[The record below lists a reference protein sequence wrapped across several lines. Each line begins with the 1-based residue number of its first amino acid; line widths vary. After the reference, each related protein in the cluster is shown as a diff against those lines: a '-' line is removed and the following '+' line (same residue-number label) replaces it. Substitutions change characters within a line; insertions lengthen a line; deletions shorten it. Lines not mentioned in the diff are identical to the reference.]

1 MSAVSPCFYFVL
13 EEGEMLQIYYT
24 DENNQ
29 LLSLDVE
36 NGVENVDLTGKWI
49 NLSNPTDKE
58 IELVSRV
65 TALPEDYIKAALDEE
80 ERARI
85 EVEDGNLLTLFD
97 IPVMEDDESSDYYTY
112 STLPFAFISNQ
123 KTVVTVCLKEN
134 IITQNFIMNRVKSFA
149 TYKRTRFLLQLM
161 YVSSTKFLQYL
172 RQIDKTSTRIQ
183 TELNKSMKN
192 KELIQLLDIEK
203 SLVYFSTSLRGNSFV
218 IDKIQRTEGV
228 KFYEEDQDLWEDV
241 GIENRQAIEMCNI
254 YRDILSGTMDAF
266 ASVISNNLN
275 IVMRTLTILTLLVAI
290 PSMIAAFWG
299 MNTGVP
305 WEGKLYGFWI
315 VVGISIA
322 ICLVLGLFM
331 FKNRG
336 RKR

>member
-1 MSAVSPCFYFVL
+1 M
-13 EEGEMLQIYYT
+13 
-24 DENNQ
+24 
-29 LLSLDVE
+29 
-36 NGVENVDLTGKWI
+36 
-49 NLSNPTDKE
+49 
-58 IELVSRV
+58 
-65 TALPEDYIKAALDEE
+65 PEDYIKAALDEE

-85 EVEDGNLLTLFD
+85 EVEDGVLLTLFD
-97 IPVMEDDESSDYYTY
+97 IPVMEEDDKNDYYTY

-123 KTVVTVCLKEN
+123 KTVVTVCLKDS
-134 IITQNFIMNRVKSFA
+134 IITQNFIMNRVRGFA
-149 TYKRTRFLLQLM
+149 TWKRTRFLLQLM
-161 YVSSTKFLQYL
+161 YASSTKFLQYL

-183 TELNKSMKN
+183 NELNRSMKN

-305 WEGKLYGFWI
+305 WEGEIAGFWI
-315 VVGISIA
+315 VVGISVA
-322 ICLVLGLFM
+322 ICTVLGVVM
-331 FKNRG
+331 FKSRG
-336 RKR
+336 RKK

>member
-1 MSAVSPCFYFVL
+1 
-13 EEGEMLQIYYT
+13 
-24 DENNQ
+24 
-29 LLSLDVE
+29 
-36 NGVENVDLTGKWI
+36 
-49 NLSNPTDKE
+49 
-58 IELVSRV
+58 
-65 TALPEDYIKAALDEE
+65 
-80 ERARI
+80 
-85 EVEDGNLLTLFD
+85 
-97 IPVMEDDESSDYYTY
+97 
-112 STLPFAFISNQ
+112 
-123 KTVVTVCLKEN
+123 
-134 IITQNFIMNRVKSFA
+134 
-149 TYKRTRFLLQLM
+149 
-161 YVSSTKFLQYL
+161 
-172 RQIDKTSTRIQ
+172 
-183 TELNKSMKN
+183 MKN

-254 YRDILSGTMDAF
+254 YRDILTGTMDAF

-315 VVGISIA
+315 VVGVSIA

>member
-1 MSAVSPCFYFVL
+1 
-13 EEGEMLQIYYT
+13 MLQIYYT

-97 IPVMEDDESSDYYTY
+97 IPVMEDDEGSDYYTY

-134 IITQNFIMNRVKSFA
+134 IITQNFIMNRVKGFA

-183 TELNKSMKN
+183 AELNKSMKN

-275 IVMRTLTILTLLVAI
+275 IVMRFLASITIILAI
-290 PSMIAAFWG
+290 PTLFFSLWG
-299 MNTGVP
+299 MNVP
-305 WEGKLYGFWI
+305 VPFAENPFGFWLVI
-315 VVGISIA
+315 VIA
-322 ICLVLGLFM
+322 IVFSAVAASALWKKHM
-331 FKNRG
+331 F
-336 RKR
+336 

>member
-1 MSAVSPCFYFVL
+1 
-13 EEGEMLQIYYT
+13 
-24 DENNQ
+24 
-29 LLSLDVE
+29 
-36 NGVENVDLTGKWI
+36 
-49 NLSNPTDKE
+49 
-58 IELVSRV
+58 
-65 TALPEDYIKAALDEE
+65 
-80 ERARI
+80 
-85 EVEDGNLLTLFD
+85 
-97 IPVMEDDESSDYYTY
+97 
-112 STLPFAFISNQ
+112 
-123 KTVVTVCLKEN
+123 
-134 IITQNFIMNRVKSFA
+134 
-149 TYKRTRFLLQLM
+149 M

-183 TELNKSMKN
+183 AELNKSMKN

-254 YRDILSGTMDAF
+254 YRDILTGTMDAF

-275 IVMRTLTILTLLVAI
+275 IRHAYAYHSDAACRDTF
-290 PSMIAAFWG
+290 MIAAFWG

>member
-1 MSAVSPCFYFVL
+1 M
-13 EEGEMLQIYYT
+13 EEGKMLQIFYT
-24 DENNQ
+24 DENNA
-29 LLSLDVE
+29 LIAVNTE
-36 NGVENVDLTGKWI
+36 NGFDNIDLTGKWI

-58 IELVSRV
+58 IELVNRL
-65 TALPEDYIKAALDEE
+65 TDLPEDYIKAALDEE

-85 EVEDGNLLTLFD
+85 EVEDGVLLTLFD
-97 IPVMEDDESSDYYTY
+97 IPVMEEDDKNDYYTY

-123 KTVVTVCLKEN
+123 KTVVTVCLKDS
-134 IITQNFIMNRVKSFA
+134 IITQNFIMNRVRGFA
-149 TYKRTRFLLQLM
+149 TWKRTRFLLQLM
-161 YVSSTKFLQYL
+161 YASSTKFLQYL

-183 TELNKSMKN
+183 TELNRSMKN

-305 WEGKLYGFWI
+305 WEGEIAGFWI
-315 VVGISIA
+315 VVGISVA
-322 ICLVLGLFM
+322 ICTVLGVVM
-331 FKNRG
+331 FKSRG
-336 RKR
+336 RKK

>member
-1 MSAVSPCFYFVL
+1 
-13 EEGEMLQIYYT
+13 MLQIYYT

-97 IPVMEDDESSDYYTY
+97 IPVMEDDEGSDYYTY

-149 TYKRTRFLLQLM
+149 TYKRTRFCCSLCTFQ
-161 YVSSTKFLQYL
+161 VRSFAISAPD
-172 RQIDKTSTRIQ
+172 RQNQHPYSGG
-183 TELNKSMKN
+183 TEQKYEN

-254 YRDILSGTMDAF
+254 YRDILTGTMDAF

>member
-1 MSAVSPCFYFVL
+1 
-13 EEGEMLQIYYT
+13 MLQIYYT

-97 IPVMEDDESSDYYTY
+97 IPVMEDDEGSDYYTY

-183 TELNKSMKN
+183 AELNKSMKN
-192 KELIQLLDIEK
+192 KELITELANRMDWTSKEVSDMLSALSSVVSSK
-203 SLVYFSTSLRGNSFV
+203 LVDNDTIYLQGFGQF
-218 IDKIQRTEGV
+218 EV
-228 KFYEEDQDLWEDV
+228 KKKAERISVNPANGKRYLVPPKLVPVFKP
-241 GIENRQAIEMCNI
+241 
-254 YRDILSGTMDAF
+254 GTT
-266 ASVISNNLN
+266 V
-275 IVMRTLTILTLLVAI
+275 
-290 PSMIAAFWG
+290 
-299 MNTGVP
+299 
-305 WEGKLYGFWI
+305 
-315 VVGISIA
+315 
-322 ICLVLGLFM
+322 
-331 FKNRG
+331 KNRLKELG
-336 RKR
+336 DHE

>member
-1 MSAVSPCFYFVL
+1 
-13 EEGEMLQIYYT
+13 MLQIYYT

-97 IPVMEDDESSDYYTY
+97 IPVMEDDEGSDYYTY

-149 TYKRTRFLLQLM
+149 TYSAQGFCCSLCTFQVRSFCNICAR
-161 YVSSTKFLQYL
+161 STKPAPVF
-172 RQIDKTSTRIQ
+172 RRS
-183 TELNKSMKN
+183 
-192 KELIQLLDIEK
+192 
-203 SLVYFSTSLRGNSFV
+203 
-218 IDKIQRTEGV
+218 
-228 KFYEEDQDLWEDV
+228 
-241 GIENRQAIEMCNI
+241 
-254 YRDILSGTMDAF
+254 
-266 ASVISNNLN
+266 
-275 IVMRTLTILTLLVAI
+275 
-290 PSMIAAFWG
+290 
-299 MNTGVP
+299 
-305 WEGKLYGFWI
+305 
-315 VVGISIA
+315 
-322 ICLVLGLFM
+322 
-331 FKNRG
+331 
-336 RKR
+336 

>member
-1 MSAVSPCFYFVL
+1 
-13 EEGEMLQIYYT
+13 MLQIYYT

-97 IPVMEDDESSDYYTY
+97 IPVMEDDEGSDYYTY

-183 TELNKSMKN
+183 AELNKSMKN

-241 GIENRQAIEMCNI
+241 GIETARQSKCVIFI
-254 YRDILSGTMDAF
+254 GTF
-266 ASVISNNLN
+266 
-275 IVMRTLTILTLLVAI
+275 
-290 PSMIAAFWG
+290 
-299 MNTGVP
+299 
-305 WEGKLYGFWI
+305 
-315 VVGISIA
+315 
-322 ICLVLGLFM
+322 
-331 FKNRG
+331 
-336 RKR
+336 